1 MVNLFKHF
9 EYQMIINSF
18 SISKLCPMQK
28 SLIIGKE
35 IMKTIKLDQGGFS
48 HAQVP
53 CGVEDEVRW
62 GVRIV
67 SSEVCAPLHP

>member
-1 MVNLFKHF
+1 MVNLFKLF

-28 SLIIGKE
+28 SLIIGYE
-35 IMKTIKLDQGGFS
+35 IMQTIKLDQGGFS
-48 HAQVP
+48 HAQVLY
-53 CGVEDEVRW
+53 GVKGEVKW

-67 SSEVCAPLHP
+67 SS